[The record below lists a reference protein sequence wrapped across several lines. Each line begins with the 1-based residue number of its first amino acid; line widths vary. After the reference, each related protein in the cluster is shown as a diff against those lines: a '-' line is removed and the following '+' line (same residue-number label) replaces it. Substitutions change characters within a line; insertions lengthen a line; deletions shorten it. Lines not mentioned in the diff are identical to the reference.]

1 VPCSECER
9 RAFYRIEL
17 LGEKHLP
24 CGGAHACTPT
34 PVLPGDPT
42 WASRKWFYE
51 LHDAIRELLDQN
63 GDVPL
68 LAGQALAAT
77 ARSFEDIAELDFCR
91 LSQKPAEIDIIA
103 FADGRLIIGEAKCV
117 PAFGSNKEASQ
128 AIAKL
133 IDISDLLGTD
143 EILLA
148 TTAPG
153 PWHER
158 DTGLLLNEVAR
169 HTWRFG
175 KAPLVRVLAN
185 LRDDPWDELPENSY
199 TP

>member
-9 RAFYRIEL
+9 RAFYRIGL
-17 LGEKHLP
+17 LGEKTSAR
-24 CGGAHACTPT
+24 GAARTPA

-42 WASRKWFYE
+42 WTSR
-51 LHDAIRELLDQN
+51 DGSMTCTARS
-63 GDVPL
+63 GDSSTRTATCRAWP
-68 LAGQALAAT
+68 ARRWAAT

-91 LSQKPAEIDIIA
+91 PSQKQAEIDIIA
-103 FADGRLIIGEAKCV
+103 LADGRLTIGEAKCV

-128 AIAKL
+128 ATAKL
-133 IDISDLLGTD
+133 IDIRDLIGTD

-158 DTGLLLNEVAR
+158 DTGLLPNEVAR
-169 HTWRFG
+169 HSWRFG
-175 KAPLVRVLAN
+175 KAPPVRVLTN
-185 LRDDPWDELPENSY
+185 LRDELPENSY

>member
-1 VPCSECER
+1 MPR
-9 RAFYRIEL
+9 
-17 LGEKHLP
+17 
-24 CGGAHACTPT
+24 
-34 PVLPGDPT
+34 
-42 WASRKWFYE
+42 
-51 LHDAIRELLDQN
+51 
-63 GDVPL
+63 

-91 LSQKPAEIDIIA
+91 PGQKPAEIDIIA
-103 FADGRLIIGEAKCV
+103 LADGRLIIGEAECV

-133 IDISDLLGTD
+133 AGISDLLGTD

-169 HTWRFG
+169 RSWRSG
-175 KAPLVRVLAN
+175 KAPLVRVLMS
-185 LRDDPWDELPENSY
+185 LRDDPRNELLENSY

>member
-9 RAFYRIEL
+9 RAFYRIGL
-17 LGEKHLP
+17 LGEKTS
-24 CGGAHACTPT
+24 ARDAARTPT

-42 WASRKWFYE
+42 WTSR
-51 LHDAIRELLDQN
+51 DGSMTCTARSGELLDQN
-63 GDVPL
+63 GDVPR

-91 LSQKPAEIDIIA
+91 PSQKQAEIDIIA
-103 FADGRLIIGEAKCV
+103 LADGRLIIGEAKCV

-128 AIAKL
+128 ATAKL
-133 IDISDLLGTD
+133 TGISGLLGTD

-158 DTGLLLNEVAR
+158 DTGLLPDEAAR
-169 HTWRFG
+169 HSWRFG
-175 KAPLVRVLAN
+175 KAPPVRVLTN
-185 LRDDPWDELPENSY
+185 LRDDPRDELPENSY